1 MIIKLLNLKC
11 YDYKYI
17 AYPKGVYDSFVDITY
32 IITITDSPRSKEI
45 YEKLKKFNPTSTIC
59 IVYNKGYKKCNK
71 ILMKQNSGFDLSNAY
86 FNIFYHSIKKNY
98 NNIMILEDDFEFDY
112 KLNNDPVVMND
123 LKTFFDQRIKES
135 FMYNLGP
142 FSQLCNPFVTSSLN
156 HYKVL
161 YATNTQGLIYT
172 KKVRYESLRYFF
184 TVSNQ
189 ELMSFDGFICK
200 YFTMYFYKY
209 PLCYQLFPV
218 TENSELWGNIFLR
231 LIFKV
236 TNLEKKAKPG
246 YPLLFYSM
254 IIVSYLFFIAF
265 SIFLVILFGL
275 ILYVLITH
283 KSPQFNYNIK
293 WWR

>member
-1 MIIKLLNLKC
+1 MISKLLNLKC
-11 YDYKYI
+11 YEYKYI
-17 AYPKGVYDSFVDITY
+17 KYPSGVYDSFVDITY
-32 IITITDSPRSKEI
+32 IITITGSQRSKDL
-45 YEKLKKFNPTSTIC
+45 YEKLKLFNPTSNIC

-98 NNIMILEDDFEFDY
+98 GNVMILEDDFEFDL
-112 KLNNDPVVMND
+112 KLNNDPTVIND
-123 LKTFFDQRIKES
+123 MKTFFDNRKKES

-142 FSQLCNPFVTSSLN
+142 FSQLCNPFITLSLN

-161 YATNTQGLIYT
+161 YATNTHGLIYT
-172 KKVRYESLRYFF
+172 KKVRYDSLRYFF
-184 TVSNQ
+184 TISNE

-231 LIFKV
+231 TIFKI
-236 TNLEKKAKPG
+236 TDLEKNVKPG
-246 YPLLFYSM
+246 YPIIFYIM
-254 IIVSYLFFIAF
+254 AFISYLFFIAF
-265 SIFLVILFGL
+265 ALYLIVLISLVIY
-275 ILYVLITH
+275 IMI
-283 KSPQFNYNIK
+283 YNDIPIK
-293 WWR
+293 KLK